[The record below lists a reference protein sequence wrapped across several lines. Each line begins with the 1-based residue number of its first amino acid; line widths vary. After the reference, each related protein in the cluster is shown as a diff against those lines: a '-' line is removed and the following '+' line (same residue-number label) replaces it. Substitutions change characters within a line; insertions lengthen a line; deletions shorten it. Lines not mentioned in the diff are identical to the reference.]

1 MHTRHGEVFRPVPE
15 ADIKPLTRSWWLM
28 LLRGIAGVLFGIAAF
43 VWPGLTVLALTLLYG
58 AFALADGVF
67 SLGAA
72 ITGSGNDKSIPTW
85 WLVLIGLLGI
95 VAGIVAF
102 LWPGLTAFALV
113 IMIGAWAVTIGILEI
128 IGAIWL
134 RHELEDEWL
143 LIAAGLLSVL
153 FGAALLLRPGAGA
166 LALAWAIGAFAL
178 VSGLLHIAFAFRL
191 KGVADRR
198 PAGTAGLASG
208 GHRQ

>member
-1 MHTRHGEVFRPVPE
+1 MHTGRGEVYRLAPAEGLKLF
-15 ADIKPLTRSWWLM
+15 TRNWWLM
-28 LLRGIAGVLFGIAAF
+28 LLRGIAGILFGIAAF

-58 AFALADGVF
+58 AFAMADGIL

-72 ITGSGNDKSIPTW
+72 VSGTAEKSIPTW

-95 VAGIVAF
+95 AAGTVAF

-134 RHELEDEWL
+134 RNEIEDEWL
-143 LIAAGLLSVL
+143 LIAAGLVSLL
-153 FGAALLLRPGAGA
+153 FGLAVLLKPGAGA
-166 LALAWAIGAFAL
+166 LALAWAIGAFAIL
-178 VSGLLHIAFAFRL
+178 SGILRIAFALRL
-191 KGVADRR
+191 KGVHER
-198 PAGTAGLASG
+198 T
-208 GHRQ
+208 